1 MIKKILLML
10 TLAVSAGFASTTVSA
25 QQYYVVIGVF
35 AKEDNAIK
43 FTGYARSKFLNAEY
57 LINRQRSR
65 YYVFTMRTSVMERAQ
80 AHNRMLRSET
90 EFADAWIYEGLLGD
104 DQPPTQEE
112 QPFVDEPNLD
122 TLVIANTIDIMD
134 LPEQPE
140 PDPQG
145 MDSLSTD
152 SVTTTAA
159 PQPVV
164 LPKAKGKY
172 FKFKIEDTEG
182 NTMPGEVH
190 YVDLD
195 RGRDIG
201 TFKAN
206 DYVDLLSPGR
216 DRPLTIVCGIFGY
229 QEVIKFIDYNNP
241 GTTEGAYQD
250 EHGAWVIPYKLERLQ
265 KLDVSVM
272 YKVSFFRDAVVMT
285 RESKPE
291 MDQLVSMMKLNP
303 EYKIKV
309 HAHCNGN
316 NDRRI
321 IALGTP
327 KNYFD
332 IKGSNEIPGSAKQ
345 LTSMRAEAIVSY
357 LSENGIN
364 ADRIKTY
371 SWGGTNMLVGE
382 TSSSARLNDRIEI
395 EILND

>member
-1 MIKKILLML
+1 
-10 TLAVSAGFASTTVSA
+10 
-25 QQYYVVIGVF
+25 
-35 AKEDNAIK
+35 
-43 FTGYARSKFLNAEY
+43 
-57 LINRQRSR
+57 
-65 YYVFTMRTSVMERAQ
+65 
-80 AHNRMLRSET
+80 
-90 EFADAWIYEGLLGD
+90 
-104 DQPPTQEE
+104 
-112 QPFVDEPNLD
+112 
-122 TLVIANTIDIMD
+122 
-134 LPEQPE
+134 
-140 PDPQG
+140 
-145 MDSLSTD
+145 
-152 SVTTTAA
+152 
-159 PQPVV
+159 
-164 LPKAKGKY
+164 
-172 FKFKIEDTEG
+172 
-182 NTMPGEVH
+182 
-190 YVDLD
+190 
-195 RGRDIG
+195 
-201 TFKAN
+201 
-206 DYVDLLSPGR
+206 
-216 DRPLTIVCGIFGY
+216 
-229 QEVIKFIDYNNP
+229 P

-345 LTSMRAEAIVSY
+345 LTSMRAEAVVSY